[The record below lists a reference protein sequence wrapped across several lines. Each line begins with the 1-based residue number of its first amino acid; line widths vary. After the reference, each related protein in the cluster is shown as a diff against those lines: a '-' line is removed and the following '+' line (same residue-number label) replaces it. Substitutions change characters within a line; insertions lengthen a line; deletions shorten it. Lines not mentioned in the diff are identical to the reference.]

1 MLRSLHIGAVLSQG
15 AHPIVNVPTGST
27 REPDRPTAKPFD
39 HEAEESLARPT
50 DMSAQSLFA
59 DTGIATVPPAIH
71 NVRRNSERP
80 VHGEFIV
87 DEFDEID
94 FIPWEDEVMP
104 AWLEPPTPEVYTL
117 TGLELN

>member
-15 AHPIVNVPTGST
+15 AHPIVNVPAGST
-27 REPDRPTAKPFD
+27 SEPDRPTAKPFD

-50 DMSAQSLFA
+50 DVSAQTLFV
-59 DTGIATVPPAIH
+59 DTGIASVPPTVH

-80 VHGEFIV
+80 APSDSIV
-87 DEFDEID
+87 DESDEMD

>member
-1 MLRSLHIGAVLSQG
+1 MFRSLHIGAVLSQG
-15 AHPIVNVPTGST
+15 AQPVFNVPTGST

-50 DMSAQSLFA
+50 DVSALALFA
-59 DTGIATVPPAIH
+59 DTGIASVPPAVH

-80 VHGEFIV
+80 APGDSIV
-87 DEFDEID
+87 DESDEAD
-94 FIPWEDEVMP
+94 YIPWEDEILP
-104 AWLEPPTPEVYTL
+104 AWLEPPAPEVYTL

>member
-15 AHPIVNVPTGST
+15 ALPVFNVPAGST
-27 REPDRPTAKPFD
+27 SEPERPTAKPFD

-50 DMSAQSLFA
+50 DVSALSLFA
-59 DTGIATVPPAIH
+59 DTGIARVPPAVR

-80 VHGEFIV
+80 VPGDSIV
-87 DEFDEID
+87 DEPDEID
-94 FIPWEDEVMP
+94 FIPWEDEALP

>member
-15 AHPIVNVPTGST
+15 APPVFNVPSGST

-50 DMSAQSLFA
+50 NVSAQALFV
-59 DTGIATVPPAIH
+59 DTGIASAPPVVY

-80 VHGEFIV
+80 VAGDFIM
-87 DEFDEID
+87 DESEEID
-94 FIPWEDEVMP
+94 FIPLEDEVLP

>member
-1 MLRSLHIGAVLSQG
+1 MFRSLHIGAVLSQG
-15 AHPIVNVPTGST
+15 ALPVFNVPAGST

-50 DMSAQSLFA
+50 DVSTLALFA
-59 DTGIATVPPAIH
+59 DTGIASAPPAIH

-80 VHGEFIV
+80 APSDPTLDESGESG
-87 DEFDEID
+87 

-104 AWLEPPTPEVYTL
+104 AWLEPPTPEIYTL